1 MRDAIDAEVYAARS
15 RALHVT
21 DIAWNDVP
29 RHRLPVEAIRALRY
43 MQAIRLAKA
52 SSRVCFHH

>member
-1 MRDAIDAEVYAARS
+1 MTDATDAEVYASRS
-15 RALHVT
+15 CALDLT
-21 DIAWNDVP
+21 DIAWNEVP

-43 MQAIRLAKA
+43 MQAMRLAKA